1 MEYIKAYVLSVAG
14 VMVASTLIEAI
25 MPATSFK
32 KYIKTAL
39 GLVILITLA
48 KPVLKLSDFDKLME
62 KYISFE
68 NTVDFS
74 DKQAFAE
81 EQTDKIIKAEFEKN
95 LCKTIKDD
103 VKNNLSKDCTLSAV
117 YENGAVE
124 KLYLLCENCD
134 FDRISEY
141 ILTKYNFNCTK
152 K

>member
-14 VMVASTLIEAI
+14 VMIASTLIEAI
-25 MPATSFK
+25 MPATAFK

-103 VKNNLSKDCTLSAV
+103 VKNNL
-117 YENGAVE
+117 
-124 KLYLLCENCD
+124 
-134 FDRISEY
+134 
-141 ILTKYNFNCTK
+141 
-152 K
+152 